1 MDRIDEINEVLS
13 KMGKLVRGD
22 KLNDICKRANITRMT
37 LNRKRLRKSDI
48 RESEMKIILEELKLP
63 LEQA

>member
-1 MDRIDEINEVLS
+1 
-13 KMGKLVRGD
+13 MGKLARGD
-22 KLNDICKRANITRMT
+22 KLNAIYKRAKITRMT

-63 LEQA
+63 LEV

>member
-1 MDRIDEINEVLS
+1 MDRIDEINAVLS

-22 KLNDICKRANITRMT
+22 KLNDICKRAKITRMT

-63 LEQA
+63 LEV

>member
-1 MDRIDEINEVLS
+1 MDRIDEINAVLS

-63 LEQA
+63 LEV